1 MQQEFVADLRVRLLW
16 NHNTD
21 SYARSMFDDAGANAS
36 ALHSLAST
44 LRVSPRIPFSPLRRA
59 SGAHVHEQREHVNG
73 LLGPSLTA
81 MDVVLDQKIC
91 FWVLIPISVAALV
104 AAVVQHYA
112 LRFLIREPRKSVAR
126 IRELSAISRAS
137 ALQNAASILQ
147 PAQFEMRRSYFM
159 ASDGP
164 LLSEGDAPTPT
175 LGDLS
180 SSDVL
185 MNQSSELVCAIVPR
199 LIMCAWV
206 RYLFDG
212 IAVCRVPFPLS
223 EGFRGML
230 QLGIER
236 AGQSLSVHY
245 IGPLSWYLINAFG
258 NTSLVQVLVSSDTEV
273 DSGREQSA
281 DKPLPFVDQFLRVLQ
296 GMEGL
301 RGSAREGLEAVNRH
315 CILPDI
321 ERRVLASDP
330 ASIGESEPKLGR
342 HAS

>member
-1 MQQEFVADLRVRLLW
+1 MYPIDVGGSWGRI
-16 NHNTD
+16 N
-21 SYARSMFDDAGANAS
+21 
-36 ALHSLAST
+36 
-44 LRVSPRIPFSPLRRA
+44 PRIPFRADALCLSSRELFPSSRRA
-59 SGAHVHEQREHVNG
+59 SWGRIHEQRDHVDG
-73 LLGPSLTA
+73 LPEPSLTA
-81 MDVVLDQKIC
+81 MDVVLDPKIC
-91 FWVLIPISVAALV
+91 FWVLVPISVAALL
-104 AAVVQHYA
+104 AAVVQHYV
-112 LRFLIREPRKSVAR
+112 LRFLIREPRKSIAR
-126 IRELSAISRAS
+126 IRALSTILRAS

-147 PAQFEMRRSYFM
+147 PAQFEMRRSYFI

-164 LLSEGDAPTPT
+164 LLSEGDAPTPP

-212 IAVCRVPFPLS
+212 LAVCRVPFPLS

-258 NTSLVQVLVSSDTEV
+258 NTSLVRVLVSSDTEV
-273 DSGREQSA
+273 DSGRGQSA
-281 DKPLPFVDQFLRVLQ
+281 DKPLPFVDHFLRVLQ

-301 RGSAREGLEAVNRH
+301 RASAREGLEAVNRH
-315 CILPDI
+315 CILPDV

-330 ASIGESEPKLGR
+330 ASVGESGLVVGY
-342 HAS
+342 HNY